1 MFMCTV
7 KFGTIPEILLTIS
20 GILAIIFFVS
30 IGLLFVYII
39 VILIN
44 TRDEYSDNKPN
55 VIIASLLILIIALS
69 GIFLKTSEDYEY
81 E

>member
-30 IGLLFVYII
+30 IGLLKHLKIM
-39 VILIN
+39 N
-44 TRDEYSDNKPN
+44 MNK
-55 VIIASLLILIIALS
+55 AA
-69 GIFLKTSEDYEY
+69 KM
-81 E
+81 